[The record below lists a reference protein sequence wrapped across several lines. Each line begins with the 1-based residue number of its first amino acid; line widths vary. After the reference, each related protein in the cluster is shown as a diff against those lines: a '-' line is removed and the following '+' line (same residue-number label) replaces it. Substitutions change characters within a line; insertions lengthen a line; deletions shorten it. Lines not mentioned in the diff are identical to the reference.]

1 MEPTIVDLFAQF
13 LQQQVAQKA
22 AVGSYTVSQANT
34 SQFIGQPNGLWTI
47 PGMQNVVV
55 STHIAPEGLGPRLP
69 VFADTEDDPRF
80 GFLFGFSDDQGS
92 EPVNPCDDAPSGYM
106 KMGTITAAWGRIARE
121 TETIEIDST
130 LHTQRGAPIN
140 LQLMNEFL
148 SNGSIVNPQPTRSA
162 LDTVV
167 EAQMGMVGVL
177 LERKLAKLLWRGNV
191 HNNTSGGGYKEF
203 PGLDVQI
210 ATGHIDAENGAA
222 IPSADSYIDDFNYAA
237 IDGNNVHI
245 VQRLS
250 FMHYFLTDLA
260 DRTNMNPM
268 TFALVMRPQ
277 LFFELTAVWACMY
290 LTDRCRNDGG
300 TAVVTINDSASVN
313 MRDEMRRGKY
323 LWINGFQVEVI
334 TDDAIIEK
342 GHADNAAIGTTAFA
356 SNIYMI
362 PLKAR
367 GTMPVTYWQYI
378 DYTRVR
384 AQLAGLSAQG
394 VTMPPFWTD
403 GGRLLWVYIN
413 NGFCFKL
420 QAKIEPR
427 VVLRT
432 PHLAGKIQNIQ
443 YTPLRHLRDFDP
455 VNPYWVDGG
464 ISVGWPATAG
474 HANWR

>member
-1 MEPTIVDLFAQF
+1 MDIVQLFAQF
-13 LQQQVAQKA
+13 LEQQIATKA
-22 AVGSYTVSQANT
+22 VVGSYTVGNANGT
-34 SQFIGQPNGLWTI
+34 QMMNQPNGLWTI
-47 PGMQNVVV
+47 PGMDNVVV
-55 STHIAPEGLGPRLP
+55 STHIAPQGLGPRLP

-80 GFLFGFSDDQGS
+80 GFLFGFSDDQGD

-106 KMGTITAAWGRIARE
+106 KMGTITAAWGRVARE
-121 TETIEIDST
+121 TDTIEIDST

-191 HNNTSGGGYKEF
+191 ANNTSGGGYKEF
-203 PGLDVQI
+203 PGLDMQI
-210 ATGHIDAENGAA
+210 ATGHVDAETGVA
-222 IPSADSYIDDFNYAA
+222 IPSADSYIDDYNYVG
-237 IDGNNVHI
+237 IDDNGGNI
-245 VQRLS
+245 VRRVS
-250 FMHYFLTDLA
+250 FMHYFLSDLA
-260 DRTNMNPM
+260 ERTNMNPM
-268 TFALVMRPQ
+268 TFVLVMRPQ
-277 LFFELTAVWACMY
+277 LFFELTAVWACLY
-290 LTDRCRNDGG
+290 LTDRCRNDAGA
-300 TAVVTINDSASVN
+300 AVVTINDAASVN

-323 LWINGFQVEVI
+323 LWINGYQVEVV

-342 GHADNAAIGTTAFA
+342 TRADNVNIASGSYA

-362 PLKAR
+362 PLRAR
-367 GTMPVTYWQYI
+367 GRMPVTYWQYI

-394 VTMPPFWTD
+394 LTKPPFWTD
-403 GGRLLWVYIN
+403 GGRLLWVYIE

-432 PHLAGKIQNIQ
+432 PHLAGKIQNIE
-443 YTPLRHLRDFDP
+443 YAPLRHLRDFDP
-455 VNPYWVDGG
+455 ESPYWVNGG
-464 ISVGWPATAG
+464 ISVGFPATVGEAV
-474 HANWR
+474 WR